1 MPFQIEEVDWCKKG
15 GTNMHIIIAFIL
27 YAVFTTK
34 QSNKSQDSKS
44 KQGYD
49 RAVWLSQSFSRHK

>member
-1 MPFQIEEVDWCKKG
+1 MKRG

-34 QSNKSQDSKS
+34 QSNKNQDSKS

>member
-1 MPFQIEEVDWCKKG
+1 MKRG

-44 KQGYD
+44 KQGQLTPSQRGYD
-49 RAVWLSQSFSRHK
+49 RAVWLSQSFSRK

>member
-1 MPFQIEEVDWCKKG
+1 MKRG

-44 KQGYD
+44 RKGYD
-49 RAVWLSQSFSRHK
+49 KAVWLSQSFSRHK

>member
-1 MPFQIEEVDWCKKG
+1 
-15 GTNMHIIIAFIL
+15 MHIIIAFIL

-34 QSNKSQDSKS
+34 QSNKQDSKS

-49 RAVWLSQSFSRHK
+49 RAVWLSQSFSRK

>member
-1 MPFQIEEVDWCKKG
+1 MKRG

-34 QSNKSQDSKS
+34 QSNKNQDSKS

-49 RAVWLSQSFSRHK
+49 RAVWLSQSFSRK

>member
-1 MPFQIEEVDWCKKG
+1 MKKG

-34 QSNKSQDSKS
+34 QSNKSQDSESRK
-44 KQGYD
+44 GYD
-49 RAVWLSQSFSRHK
+49 RAVWLSQSFSRK